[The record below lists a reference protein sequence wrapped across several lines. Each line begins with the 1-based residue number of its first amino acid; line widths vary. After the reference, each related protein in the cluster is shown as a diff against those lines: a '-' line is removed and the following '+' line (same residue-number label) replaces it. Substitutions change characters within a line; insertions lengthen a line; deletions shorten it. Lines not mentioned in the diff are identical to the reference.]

1 MVMARRPVPADQ
13 LRGAFERG
21 RGARGERD
29 VRAVAGE
36 RERHAEAEAAAAAG
50 HERHLAIQ
58 PETGHL
64 EFVVAGTDSD
74 RHKVGL

>member
-13 LRGAFERG
+13 LRGPFERG

-29 VRAVAGE
+29 VGAVAGE
-36 RERHAEAEAAAAAG
+36 GERHAEAEAAAAAG

-58 PETGHL
+58 PEAGHL
-64 EFVVAGTDSD
+64 EFVVAGTDSG
-74 RHKVGL
+74 RHETRL